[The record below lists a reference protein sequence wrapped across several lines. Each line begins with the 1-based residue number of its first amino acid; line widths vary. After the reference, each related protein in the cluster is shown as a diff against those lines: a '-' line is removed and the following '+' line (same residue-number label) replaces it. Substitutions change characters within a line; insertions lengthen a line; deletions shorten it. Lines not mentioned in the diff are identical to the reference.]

1 MLNDSITDLALLL
14 LICAHAV
21 LIRSCYNLHSSIPE
35 QSSQVQTR
43 IDSVHT
49 LLDEALD
56 MIHEFEN
63 SAIAQSFTK
72 PPAFESGGGNIL
84 STLITS
90 MLMPS
95 QHGRTQEQDQ
105 WAIHQNESPPTL
117 ETENE
122 LDESRS

>member
-1 MLNDSITDLALLL
+1 MTDTLTLLALIL
-14 LICAHAV
+14 LICAHGV

-43 IDSVHT
+43 IDSVHS

-56 MIHEFEN
+56 MIHDFEN
-63 SAIAQSFTK
+63 SAIAQKVTQ
-72 PPAFESGGGNIL
+72 PLAFESGGAGIL
-84 STLITS
+84 STLLTS

-95 QHGRTQEQDQ
+95 EHGHPQEQKQ
-105 WAIHQNESPPTL
+105 RTIQQNDSPPTL

-122 LDESRS
+122 FD